1 MTRPRHPLLRSLGVP
16 APREEPDG
24 APSLCTCGH
33 WSYNHRSNGQDMVSG
48 VGACVLLADSGAAC
62 PCERFTAAKH
72 LGFSEPV
79 TTARGRTQ
87 PMAETQPGEATDDGI
102 MARWVV
108 SRLAGKATR
117 FIAEAEQHAISKPA
131 GHGAQTL
138 ALIAQLGQVML
149 LEDEE
154 AEEEVGLSPADR
166 SPADPYDT
174 SGDADDVSP
183 AAARSDGTAERAM
196 AAFIAAQQG
205 EAAAYLKWSRSG
217 TEEDYQAVQA
227 ARALLADAEKLLGP
241 EHVVCVRFDR

>member
-1 MTRPRHPLLRSLGVP
+1 MTRPVHPLLRFL
-16 APREEPDG
+16 R
-24 APSLCTCGH
+24 PSATVI
-33 WSYNHRSNGQDMVSG
+33 NND
-48 VGACVLLADSGAAC
+48 A
-62 PCERFTAAKH
+62 
-72 LGFSEPV
+72 PV

-87 PMAETQPGEATDDGI
+87 PMAEHGQLGGATDDGI

-108 SRLAGKATR
+108 SRLAGRATR
-117 FIAEAEQHAISKPA
+117 FIAEAEQHAIAKPT

-174 SGDADDVSP
+174 SGDADDVPP

-227 ARALLADAEKLLGP
+227 ARALLANAEKLLGP
-241 EHVVCVRFDR
+241 EHVPGPTGEVVP